1 MMSMIYF
8 VILLIL
14 LFVITYCEAYRN
26 GMDEGFKQG
35 RKFDPLT
42 SQDRFNEILLDRMET
57 KGMLTGAKY
66 KDAMRE
72 AEELSGWRAR

>member
-1 MMSMIYF
+1 MIYF

-14 LFVITYCEAYRN
+14 LFVITHCEAYRN

-35 RKFDPLT
+35 RKFDPRT
-42 SQDRFNEILLDRMET
+42 SQDRFNEILLDSMET

-66 KDAMRE
+66 KDAMSE